1 MKRRYRWAATLAL
14 ALAALQGASAQAQYG
29 YYPRGYGGCGWGGW
43 GGGAQ
48 TPQGNMARGM
58 GVYAAGAGMYNE
70 QTAEARSINANT
82 TMRFNEYMYQSSQV
96 AAKKHTEML
105 YKDRAATNEA
115 YNQINDRIRNHP
127 DRHDIE
133 TGDAL
138 NSAVEEIDDPRAYNR
153 YFSRAKLKIG
163 GEMIRD
169 IPFRYAPGCITVSIH
184 QLTQGPPPPALM
196 TSDFDEDRAAFKS
209 LGQEIRKSLDE
220 GDKPNPATVQKALK
234 VINAAEAKADMI
246 LPRNTKDRNDVD
258 KYLKSLHGLIGMLQ
272 TPSLEILLAGVEKH
286 PEATLGDLL
295 AFMSSF
301 NLRFGEAKT
310 QAQRAAYGALYPMLV
325 DLRTEVAAAL
335 AGAPAPNPQSGAVG
349 EFFSGMDYQ
358 DLQKKAPPPPPPGG
372 GQR

>member
-1 MKRRYRWAATLAL
+1 MTRGNRWAAALAI
-14 ALAALQGASAQAQYG
+14 ALAAGQWASAQAQYG
-29 YYPRGYGGCGWGGW
+29 YYPRGYGGAGWGGW
-43 GGGAQ
+43 GGAQ
-48 TPQGNMARGM
+48 TPQSSMARGM

-70 QTAEARSINANT
+70 QTAQARSINADT

-96 AAKKHTEML
+96 AAKKHQQML
-105 YKDRAATNEA
+105 AKDKSLTNEA

-133 TGDAL
+133 AGDAL
-138 NSAVEEIDDPRAYNR
+138 NSAVEEIDDPRVYTR
-153 YFSRAKLKIG
+153 TLTRGRVKIG
-163 GEMIRD
+163 GDMIRN

-184 QLTQGPPPPALM
+184 QLTQDPPPPALM
-196 TSDFDEDRAAFKS
+196 TSNFDDDRAAFKS

-220 GDKPNPATVQKALK
+220 GDKPNPATVRKALK

-258 KYLKSLHGLIGMLQ
+258 KYLKALHGLIGMLD

-286 PEATLGDLL
+286 PEATLADLL

-310 QAQRAAYGALYPMLV
+310 QPQRAVYGALYPMLV
-325 DLRTEVAAAL
+325 DLRTEVEAAL
-335 AGAPAPNPQSGAVG
+335 AGVPAPKPQSGAVG

-358 DLQKKAPPPPPPGG
+358 DLQKKAPAPPQPGG
-372 GQR
+372 RR